1 MILVVGATGTVG
13 SEVIRQLVAGGERAR
28 GLVRDREK
36 AGERLGVDTELV
48 VGDLDRPETLTDA
61 LVGVDRMFLLTRQTS
76 RQLEQERAAIQAAAR
91 AGVGHVV
98 KLSVFR
104 ADEESPLQIARQ
116 HRQAEQALQDSGLAY
131 TILRPPFYMQNLIGM
146 VRNGGLY
153 SAAQDGRVAMIDVR
167 DIAAVAV
174 TALTGTGYEG
184 QIYTPTGPEAVTFDE
199 VATIVS
205 ARTGEQV
212 RHVRVPPDAV
222 RDTLQA
228 RGVQAW
234 FAADMAKLHTM
245 LVSGYE
251 DVVTDDVRAVTGH
264 PPRTV
269 AHFAADFA
277 ARLAGQ
283 RQQG

>member
-13 SEVIRQLVAGGERAR
+13 SAVLRQLVAGGERVR

-36 AGERLGVDTELV
+36 AGERVGVETELV

-61 LVGVDRMFLLTRQTS
+61 LVGVDRVFLLTRQTS
-76 RQLEQERAAIQAAAR
+76 RQLEHERAMIEAAAR

-104 ADEESPLQIARQ
+104 ADEGSPLQIARQ
-116 HRQAEQALQDSGLAY
+116 HRQAERALEDSGLAH
-131 TILRPPFYMQNLIGM
+131 TILRPPFYMQNLLGM
-146 VRNGGLY
+146 VRNGAIY
-153 SAAQDGRVAMIDVR
+153 TAAQDGRVAMIDAR
-167 DIAAVAV
+167 DIAAVAA
-174 TALTGTGYEG
+174 TALTSPGYAG

-199 VATIVS
+199 VAAIVS
-205 ARTGEQV
+205 ARTGEHV

-222 RDTLQA
+222 RNTLQSM
-228 RGVQAW
+228 GVQAW
-234 FAADMAKLHTM
+234 FAEDMAKLHTM
-245 LVSGYE
+245 LATGYE
-251 DVVTDDVRAVTGH
+251 DVVTDDVRAVTGG

-269 AHFAADFA
+269 AQFAADFA
-277 ARLAGQ
+277 PRLAG